1 MKEKCF
7 QLLCFLLCLTAIGA
21 CEEDPEVL
29 TGNIMGKVTD
39 AATGNV
45 MQGVSVTITPGGL
58 SRTTGTDGYFEFL
71 ELEPKQYEIQA
82 RKTDY
87 VTNHKTVY
95 VVTGRDASGDIQLT
109 PEVKEA
115 KLALSVSSLNFGKDN
130 TSLSFDII
138 NEGEINF
145 NWNISGLDKIDWLEV
160 NPTSGR
166 LAAGKSNAVQVSLL
180 RDRITE
186 NKEAT
191 ILINADK
198 ESVALKIT
206 AEAEKKESKITINP
220 HSLHFGEDYS
230 SLTFEIKNDG
240 NVGDEDWNITSI
252 DADWIKVSPITG
264 TTAIGKSSTVKVEL
278 DREKLPAGAQTTT
291 ILVNYNGGSQ
301 RITINATGEER
312 TAKIT
317 LSQNTLDFGMEA
329 TSLTFDIKNVGN
341 AGDISWEISGINAEW
356 LKVTPTTGTTSMD
369 KSSAVKVEVDREKMA
384 EGKQTTTFLVNAY
397 GESFPITVN
406 AEKEVK
412 VAKITLSQNTLDFG
426 MEATSLTFD
435 IKNVGNAG
443 DINWEISGINT
454 EWLKVTPT
462 TGTTS
467 MDKSSA
473 VKVEVDREKMA
484 EGKQTT
490 TFLVNA
496 YGESF
501 PITVNAEKE
510 IKVAKITLSQNSLDF
525 GLEATSLTFDIKNV
539 GNAGDISWEISGVDV
554 SWVKVFPMTGT
565 TSMERSSAVK
575 VEVDREKMSEGKNS
589 TTILV
594 NAYGASFPITIHAE
608 KKPARYIEVI
618 PTAIAMGTDDS
629 AILTLMS
636 HNGATA
642 YELFADGDYSWASF
656 SKTEGVIP
664 EYSSTSANSLENIT
678 INANRT
684 GLTVGTYSFTL
695 IIRSDLGDTRVP
707 VSMTVEEAQIPGG
720 GNVEIISS
728 FDDLEYTL
736 TSCTMS
742 GTTATLEMKV
752 KNIGTTTKRLI
763 LYGGGSNSYAYDDQ
777 GYKYE
782 NANLKLAFSN
792 GALTHYNCNTD
803 IPAGVM
809 TKMTIKIY
817 NIYDEAAVLAN
828 IRINTNFGNS
838 NGELMLKNVELEGRT
853 ATALPTQQTTGTVV
867 TCDDNL
873 EFTLI
878 DCKAGANH
886 TTLSFYAKN
895 IGRTTGRFILYGGGS
910 NSYAYDDEGNKYE
923 NANLKVS
930 FANYSLTHYNCN
942 TDIPSGVMVKCTI
955 QISNVDANATEFSN
969 ITIKTNFSNKNGEL
983 VFKNVKIRK

>member
-1 MKEKCF
+1 MKKKCF

-356 LKVTPTTGTTSMD
+356 LKVTPTTGTTSME

-412 VAKITLSQNTLDFG
+412 VAKITLSQNILDFG
-426 MEATSLTFD
+426 LEASSLTFD

-443 DINWEISGINT
+443 DINWEISGVNA

-525 GLEATSLTFDIKNV
+525 GLEASSLTFDIKNV

-636 HNGATA
+636 HNGTTA

-684 GLTVGTYSFTL
+684 GLTAGTYSFTL

-728 FDDLEYTL
+728 FDDLECTL

-742 GTTATLEMKV
+742 GTTATLNLKI
-752 KNIGTTTKRLI
+752 KNTGTATKTLLLRGRL
-763 LYGGGSNSYAYDDQ
+763 GGGIEASYAYDDQ
-777 GYKYE
+777 GNLYIDE
-782 NANLKLAFSN
+782 NFKMAFSN
-792 GALTHYNCNTD
+792 GNLTIHDSKTNL
-803 IPAGVM
+803 PAGV
-809 TKMTIKIY
+809 TTNATVKIY
-817 NIYDEAAVLAN
+817 NIYDEAALFN
-828 IRINTNFGNS
+828 HLRILTNFGNQ
-838 NGELMLKNVELEGRT
+838 NGELILRNVELKGRT
-853 ATALPTQQTTGTVV
+853 AVALPTQQTTGTVI

-873 EFTLI
+873 EFSLI
-878 DCKAGANH
+878 DCKAGVSH
-886 TTLSFYAKN
+886 TTITFYAKN
-895 IGRTTGRFILYGGGS
+895 IGRTKHRMYLYGGS
-910 NSYAYDDEGNKYE
+910 NNSYAYDDQGNMY
-923 NANLKVS
+923 ANKNLQVAFS
-930 FANYSLTHYNCN
+930 DYSLTAYDCN
-942 TDIPSGVMVKCTI
+942 IYIPSGVMVKCTI

-969 ITIKTNFSNKNGEL
+969 ITIKTNFSNL

>member
-1 MKEKCF
+1 MKKKCF

-341 AGDISWEISGINAEW
+341 AGDISWEISG
-356 LKVTPTTGTTSMD
+356 
-369 KSSAVKVEVDREKMA
+369 
-384 EGKQTTTFLVNAY
+384 
-397 GESFPITVN
+397 
-406 AEKEVK
+406 
-412 VAKITLSQNTLDFG
+412 
-426 MEATSLTFD
+426 
-435 IKNVGNAG
+435 
-443 DINWEISGINT
+443 
-454 EWLKVTPT
+454 
-462 TGTTS
+462 
-467 MDKSSA
+467 
-473 VKVEVDREKMA
+473 
-484 EGKQTT
+484 
-490 TFLVNA
+490 
-496 YGESF
+496 
-501 PITVNAEKE
+501 
-510 IKVAKITLSQNSLDF
+510 
-525 GLEATSLTFDIKNV
+525 
-539 GNAGDISWEISGVDV
+539 VDV

-636 HNGATA
+636 HNGTTA

-684 GLTVGTYSFTL
+684 GLTAGTYSFTL

-728 FDDLEYTL
+728 FDDLECTL

-742 GTTATLEMKV
+742 GTTATLNLKI
-752 KNIGTTTKRLI
+752 KNTGTATKTLLLRGRL
-763 LYGGGSNSYAYDDQ
+763 GGGIEASYAYDDQ
-777 GYKYE
+777 GNLYIDE
-782 NANLKLAFSN
+782 NFKMAFSN
-792 GALTHYNCNTD
+792 GNLTIHDSKTNL
-803 IPAGVM
+803 PAGV
-809 TKMTIKIY
+809 TTNATVKIY
-817 NIYDEAAVLAN
+817 NIYDEAALFN
-828 IRINTNFGNS
+828 HLRILTNFGNQ
-838 NGELMLKNVELEGRT
+838 NGELILRNVELKGRT
-853 ATALPTQQTTGTVV
+853 AVALPTQQTTGTVI

-873 EFTLI
+873 EFSLI
-878 DCKAGANH
+878 DCKAGVSH
-886 TTLSFYAKN
+886 TTITFYAKN
-895 IGRTTGRFILYGGGS
+895 IGRTKHRMYLYGGS
-910 NSYAYDDEGNKYE
+910 NNSYAYDDQGNMY
-923 NANLKVS
+923 ANKNLQVAFS
-930 FANYSLTHYNCN
+930 DYSLTAYDCN
-942 TDIPSGVMVKCTI
+942 IYIPSGVMVKCTI

-969 ITIKTNFSNKNGEL
+969 ITIKTNFSNL

>member
-1 MKEKCF
+1 
-7 QLLCFLLCLTAIGA
+7 
-21 CEEDPEVL
+21 
-29 TGNIMGKVTD
+29 
-39 AATGNV
+39 

-341 AGDISWEISGINAEW
+341 AGDINWEISGINA
-356 LKVTPTTGTTSMD
+356 
-369 KSSAVKVEVDREKMA
+369 
-384 EGKQTTTFLVNAY
+384 
-397 GESFPITVN
+397 
-406 AEKEVK
+406 
-412 VAKITLSQNTLDFG
+412 
-426 MEATSLTFD
+426 
-435 IKNVGNAG
+435 
-443 DINWEISGINT
+443 

-510 IKVAKITLSQNSLDF
+510 IKVAKITLSQNTLDF
-525 GLEATSLTFDIKNV
+525 GLEATSLTFDIKNVGNAGDISWEISGINTEWLKVTPTTGTTSMDKSSAVKVEVDREKMAEGKQTATFLVNAYGESFPITVNAEKEVKVAKITLSQNTLDFGMEATSLTFDIKNV

-684 GLTVGTYSFTL
+684 GLTAGTYSFTL

-728 FDDLEYTL
+728 FDDLECTL

-742 GTTATLEMKV
+742 GTTATLNLKI
-752 KNIGTTTKRLI
+752 KNTGTATKTLLLRGRL
-763 LYGGGSNSYAYDDQ
+763 GGGIEASYAYDDQ
-777 GYKYE
+777 GNLYIDE
-782 NANLKLAFSN
+782 NFKMAFSN
-792 GALTHYNCNTD
+792 GNLTIYDSKTNL
-803 IPAGVM
+803 PAGV
-809 TKMTIKIY
+809 TTNATVKIY
-817 NIYDEAAVLAN
+817 NIYDEAALFN
-828 IRINTNFGNS
+828 HLRILTNFGNQ
-838 NGELMLKNVELEGRT
+838 NGELILRNVELKGRT
-853 ATALPTQQTTGTVV
+853 AVALPTQQTTGTVI

-873 EFTLI
+873 EFSLI
-878 DCKAGANH
+878 DCKAGVSH
-886 TTLSFYAKN
+886 TTITFYAKN
-895 IGRTTGRFILYGGGS
+895 IGRTKHRMYLYGGS
-910 NSYAYDDEGNKYE
+910 NNSYAYDDQGNMY
-923 NANLKVS
+923 ANNNLQVAFS
-930 FANYSLTHYNCN
+930 DYSLTAYDCN
-942 TDIPSGVMVKCTI
+942 IYIPSGVMVKCTI

-969 ITIKTNFSNKNGEL
+969 ITIISNEKSEL